1 MPKPVIDPNKSYTF
15 SDYFE
20 LNPPLDDLLA
30 YFGYSRQV
38 QSAILPHSQHDLSYF
53 AHLRS
58 QLETHLAIVDLNSEA
73 ARREVLVAPILFHVG
88 AYLKT
93 RVQIEYSLH
102 VNKQLK
108 GKIDYYIQRQHNFLV
123 IEAKNDDLGR
133 GFTQLAVELIALDK
147 WREPDDK
154 LLYGSISIGDVWRFA
169 ILDRLTK
176 VITQDINSY
185 SVPTDLEELLRI
197 LIAILEGEGNNEHTL
212 P

>member
-1 MPKPVIDPNKSYTF
+1 MLKSVIDPNKSYTF

-38 QSAILPHSQHDLSYF
+38 HSAILPRSQNDLSYF
-53 AHLRS
+53 SHLKS
-58 QLETHLAIVDLNSEA
+58 QFEIHLQIVDLNSEA
-73 ARREVLVAPILFHVG
+73 ARCQVLVAPILFNVG
-88 AYLKT
+88 AYLHT
-93 RVQIEYSLH
+93 RVQIEYALN

-108 GKIDYYIQRQHNFLV
+108 GKIDYYMQRQRNLLI

-133 GFTQLAVELIALDK
+133 GLTQLAVELIALDK
-147 WREPDDK
+147 WRESDDK
-154 LLYGSISIGDVWRFA
+154 PLYGSISVGDVWRFA
-169 ILDRLTK
+169 MLDRQTK

-197 LIAILEGEGNNEHTL
+197 LIAILEGE
-212 P
+212 